1 MAACVV
7 SRAEVREMARQRHDE
22 RFWRE
27 RVEKWDASGLSARDF
42 ATREGVRPERLFF
55 WKRRLR
61 ASSAMAVAG
70 VSFAKI
76 SVKPV
81 TVEPAVDPLEV
92 VTRAG
97 RRAARLAGSSPSRK
111 RVSAKR
117 SAGLYPHDVSVSKSV
132 AGMTSTAI
140 TPRARR

>member
-1 MAACVV
+1 
-7 SRAEVREMARQRHDE
+7 MARQRHDE

-61 ASSAMAVAG
+61 ASSAMAIAG
-70 VSFAKI
+70 VSFAKV

-81 TVEPAVDPLEV
+81 AVEPAVDPLEV

-97 RRAARLAGSSPSRK
+97 HVIRVRPRFDETTLLRL
-111 RVSAKR
+111 
-117 SAGLYPHDVSVSKSV
+117 VSVLGG
-132 AGMTSTAI
+132 A
-140 TPRARR
+140 

>member
-1 MAACVV
+1 
-7 SRAEVREMARQRHDE
+7 MARQRHDE

-70 VSFAKI
+70 VSFAKV
-76 SVKPV
+76 SVK
-81 TVEPAVDPLEV
+81 TVAAESAADPLEV
-92 VTRAG
+92 VTRTG
-97 RRAARLAGSSPSRK
+97 YVIRVRPRFDETTLLRLVTVLGGA
-111 RVSAKR
+111 
-117 SAGLYPHDVSVSKSV
+117 
-132 AGMTSTAI
+132 
-140 TPRARR
+140 